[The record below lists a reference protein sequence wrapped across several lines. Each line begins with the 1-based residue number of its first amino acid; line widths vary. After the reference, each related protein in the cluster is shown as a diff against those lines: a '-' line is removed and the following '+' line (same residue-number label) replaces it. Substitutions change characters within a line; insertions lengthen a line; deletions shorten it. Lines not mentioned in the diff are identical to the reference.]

1 MAKPGDVGA
10 AGGIIGATAAG
21 LETLVINCSNY
32 GKVSTTSTFGGGI
45 IGLLRVVNGNTNYKV
60 SGCYNYGDISGSVQV
75 GGIVGGS
82 RDRIENSYTLSTAKI
97 NGSAAVDLI
106 LDGEAAAYIGAIVGR
121 LETTAAM
128 RTAGGFCDA
137 DGNPITVKITAV
149 LYTDGGT
156 LPEGVTS
163 PAEIIAETAVLGQLP
178 VPVKESYRFVRWELK
193 VVSGEGDDQ
202 TISYV
207 AVTESTVFQGPAH
220 TVELVARYVEQ
231 VTITV
236 NADGGEYDGETT
248 ITLDKGGK
256 LDADALG
263 VPTKEGYT
271 FLGWFNGDT
280 RVAAD
285 DVYEAD
291 VEIKAHWEK
300 QAQKSNIKFNSD
312 GALVDSKELT
322 VGEEIGTLPV
332 PPAKAGYRFDGWYD
346 VDDNKITETSTF
358 EASVVDLNAKWVL
371 QTVITFTAEGG
382 TINGEATKSI
392 DAGTAIGTLPTAT
405 IDVAGEAFGGWL
417 TADGKLVDENTVFAA
432 DVTAITLTASFG
444 WDGETVSESL
454 SGEGTEEAPYLI
466 SSGADLAYLASSVN
480 GGNNYSGKYISLTKN
495 VNMNFKAWT
504 SIGKTSD
511 KVFSGIFDGK
521 NFAIEN
527 VTDAFIEYAAGATVK
542 NLTLS
547 VKIQKTTI
555 VGGLI
560 SITKDTACT
569 VENVTVKG
577 SVSGSEA
584 NVAGVV
590 GKAQGATTIRN
601 CKNYADITSTLGSGL
616 AFAGGILG
624 SSASTIVI
632 DSCENYGTITA
643 KGTMVGGIAGLP
655 RKAANSYVTGCKN
668 FGNVT
673 GSAQVGGIVGASRVK
688 VQNSYCLETALING
702 KEAKT
707 LTLYGIKTSVGGS
720 VLTASVVGQIDDK
733 AGNSDCGELV
743 NCGLCNANGE
753 AITDEQQ

>member
-1 MAKPGDVGA
+1 
-10 AGGIIGATAAG
+10 
-21 LETLVINCSNY
+21 
-32 GKVSTTSTFGGGI
+32 
-45 IGLLRVVNGNTNYKV
+45 
-60 SGCYNYGDISGSVQV
+60 
-75 GGIVGGS
+75 
-82 RDRIENSYTLSTAKI
+82 
-97 NGSAAVDLI
+97 
-106 LDGEAAAYIGAIVGR
+106 
-121 LETTAAM
+121 M
-128 RTAGGFCDA
+128 RTAGGLCDA

-149 LYTDGGT
+149 LDTDGGT

-178 VPVKESYRFVRWELK
+178 VPVKEGYRFVRWELK

-300 QAQKSNIKFNSD
+300 QAQRSNIKFNSD

-322 VGEEIGTLPV
+322 VGEEIGALPV

-405 IDVAGEAFGGWL
+405 IDVAAGEAFGGWL

-527 VTDAFIEYAAGATVK
+527 VTDAFIEYASGATVK

-720 VLTASVVGQIDDK
+720 VRTASIVGQIDDK

>member
-1 MAKPGDVGA
+1 MKLKL
-10 AGGIIGATAAG
+10 IG
-21 LETLVINCSNY
+21 
-32 GKVSTTSTFGGGI
+32 K
-45 IGLLRVVNGNTNYKV
+45 
-60 SGCYNYGDISGSVQV
+60 
-75 GGIVGGS
+75 
-82 RDRIENSYTLSTAKI
+82 
-97 NGSAAVDLI
+97 
-106 LDGEAAAYIGAIVGR
+106 
-121 LETTAAM
+121 
-128 RTAGGFCDA
+128 
-137 DGNPITVKITAV
+137 
-149 LYTDGGT
+149 
-156 LPEGVTS
+156 
-163 PAEIIAETAVLGQLP
+163 
-178 VPVKESYRFVRWELK
+178 
-193 VVSGEGDDQ
+193 
-202 TISYV
+202 
-207 AVTESTVFQGPAH
+207 
-220 TVELVARYVEQ
+220 
-231 VTITV
+231 
-236 NADGGEYDGETT
+236 
-248 ITLDKGGK
+248 
-256 LDADALG
+256 
-263 VPTKEGYT
+263 
-271 FLGWFNGDT
+271 
-280 RVAAD
+280 
-285 DVYEAD
+285 
-291 VEIKAHWEK
+291 K

-480 GGNNYSGKYISLTKN
+480 GGNNYSSKYISLTKN

-577 SVSGSEA
+577 SVSGSVA

-590 GKAQGATTIRN
+590 GNAQGATTIRN

-643 KGTMVGGIAGLP
+643 KGAMVGGIAGLP

-673 GSAQVGGIVGASRVK
+673 GSAQVGGIAGASRVK
-688 VQNSYCLETALING
+688 VENSYCLETALING

-720 VLTASVVGQIDDK
+720 VRTASIVGQIDDK
-733 AGNSDCGELV
+733 EGNSDCGELV